1 MLFAVLQL
9 LLWSFK
15 YLLLH
20 IKHLPK
26 TWVHI
31 PLTSSPN
38 CCRPQVTSIHGLKDD
53 LFVDNLSK
61 LRELRTRQ
69 KHPDNND
76 GWVLA
81 WRTRCCCGLQWIARL
96 FGAACL
102 RALIIF
108 TFLALI
114 HKGVYILFI
123 SQRLVLPPTF
133 YHTCD
138 RKLNFHMSWKLTK
151 YLHYAGLLAGV
162 VEPSLSCWVR
172 SGLGRGTNGVLPT
185 QCRRELNT
193 SAARHQHPALWWLMR
208 MRRRKRRSNASDKQ
222 IYIYSSSVDQ
232 NLGMPGI
239 SLAWIMIILYS
250 LAISLEQC
258 S

>member
-1 MLFAVLQL
+1 MVFAVVQL

-102 RALIIF
+102 QALIIF

-162 VEPSLSCWVR
+162 VEQKVCLAVKQFGYFTKRIGVR
-172 SGLGRGTNGVLPT
+172 YEFS
-185 QCRRELNT
+185 
-193 SAARHQHPALWWLMR
+193 
-208 MRRRKRRSNASDKQ
+208 
-222 IYIYSSSVDQ
+222 I
-232 NLGMPGI
+232 
-239 SLAWIMIILYS
+239 
-250 LAISLEQC
+250 
-258 S
+258 

>member
-1 MLFAVLQL
+1 MDVLFPFSTQGQFELLAVVLFSFSVSRKPGQGRRVPTCDQRAIGARSSFRKKRLCSAKRPGHRQLSMVFAVLQL

-123 SQRLVLPPTF
+123 SQRLVLSPTF
-133 YHTCD
+133 YHTRD

-162 VEPSLSCWVR
+162 
-172 SGLGRGTNGVLPT
+172 
-185 QCRRELNT
+185 
-193 SAARHQHPALWWLMR
+193 
-208 MRRRKRRSNASDKQ
+208 
-222 IYIYSSSVDQ
+222 
-232 NLGMPGI
+232 
-239 SLAWIMIILYS
+239 
-250 LAISLEQC
+250 
-258 S
+258 